1 MKFSV
6 KRSQIHGV
14 GSIAAKTMKKGELII
29 NLEGKKYSALE
40 LDKLIKTGK
49 IGKDDD
55 FQIDHNIFLV
65 PRKKDSFFFNHSC
78 NPNAGVRGRSDLIA
92 IQDIL
97 PGEEITIDYATVSG
111 ISPANALFPNKNWK
125 MVCNCGEKNCRGTI
139 GNVQTLPQE
148 TLQKYERLDVLPDF
162 IKEQLNL

>member
-1 MKFSV
+1 MKFAV
-6 KRSQIHGV
+6 KHSSIHGR
-14 GSIAAKTMKKGELII
+14 GAIAVKTIKKGELII
-29 NLEGKKYSALE
+29 KLNGKKYSALD

-78 NPNAGVRGRSDLIA
+78 NPNAGVRGRSDLVA
-92 IQDIL
+92 IRDISS
-97 PGEEITIDYATVSG
+97 GGEITIDYATVSG
-111 ISPANALFPNKNWK
+111 ISPANALYSNKNWQ
-125 MVCNCGEKNCRGTI
+125 MVCKCGEKNCRGII

-148 TLQKYERLDVLPDF
+148 TLIKYERLDVIPDF